1 MKTRRTTKVILLED
15 VYKQGVAGEVVAV
28 APGFA
33 RNYLIP
39 RGLAVLV
46 SPGMMRQMENL
57 RKQAEVRRAE
67 REKKF
72 GAIADQIAALHLY
85 YPVRA
90 GETGK
95 LYGSVTPAQ
104 IAESIQ
110 QELGLEID
118 RRRIGD
124 HPLRELGDFQVP
136 VRLDAGLTAYVTVTV
151 FREGQDPRA
160 QIEPEIAEE
169 GVEAIIKE
177 AFGDVKMDEEEAAR
191 TGETVEDEDEA

>member
-1 MKTRRTTKVILLED
+1 MILLED

-33 RNYLIP
+33 RNFLIP
-39 RGLAVLV
+39 RGLAVLAT
-46 SPGMMRQMENL
+46 PGMMRQMENL

-67 REKKF
+67 REKQF
-72 GAIADQIAALHLY
+72 SAIAEQIEALHLY

-90 GETGK
+90 SETGK

-110 QELGLEID
+110 EETGVEID

-151 FREGQDPRA
+151 FREGKDPRLQA
-160 QIEPEIAEE
+160 APEVEAEETPEAIIEEAFGAVDIAEE
-169 GVEAIIKE
+169 EAVEA
-177 AFGDVKMDEEEAAR
+177 A
-191 TGETVEDEDEA
+191 EDEAEA